1 MKRTIGIL
9 AGMATLGMGVYL
21 GSQVFAQQGV
31 GGRPATSSEPL
42 RTRIAVVNLVQ
53 VLKKY
58 SKFQTCDAELKKQ
71 ISEAKTTLDP
81 LEKQIRALQAK
92 AQLPDTP
99 AADRETIKRDLE
111 RLTLQ
116 YKEKAEDADKAFMK
130 RSGELAVQ
138 IYHDV
143 EDAVDL
149 FAKSNAIEL
158 VLMYNDALKSQRDE
172 YYSPPY
178 VQQRLKMPNAFM
190 PIYVDS
196 RMDITDAITQML
208 NRRVAGGY
216 NGSNSGN

>member
-9 AGMATLGMGVYL
+9 AGMATLGVGVYL
-21 GSQVFAQQGV
+21 GSQVFAQQT
-31 GGRPATSSEPL
+31 GGSRPATSEPL

-58 SKFQTCDAELKKQ
+58 SKFQTCDADLKKQ

-92 AQLPDTP
+92 AQLPETP

-116 YKEKAEDADKAFMK
+116 YREKAEDADKAFMK

-138 IYHDV
+138 IYHEV

-158 VLMYNDALKSQRDE
+158 VVMYNDALKSQRDE
-172 YYSPPY
+172 YYSAPY

-190 PIYVDS
+190 PIYVDP

-216 NGSNSGN
+216 SGGNNGN

>member
-9 AGMATLGMGVYL
+9 AGMATLGMVVYL
-21 GSQVFAQQGV
+21 GSQVFAQQGA
-31 GGRPATSSEPL
+31 GNRPTTSPEPL

-58 SKFQTCDAELKKQ
+58 SKFQTSDTELKAQ
-71 ISEAKTTLDP
+71 ISKAKAELDP
-81 LEKQIRALQAK
+81 LEKQIRERQAK
-92 AQLPDTP
+92 AQLPATP
-99 AADRETIKRDLE
+99 ADERENIKRDLE

>member
-9 AGMATLGMGVYL
+9 AGMATLGIGVYL
-21 GSQVFAQQGV
+21 GSQVFAQQG
-31 GGRPATSSEPL
+31 GRPSTAAEPL

-58 SKFQTCDAELKKQ
+58 SKFQACDAELKQQ
-71 ISEAKTTLDP
+71 ISKAKAELDP
-81 LEKQIRALQAK
+81 YEKQIKEKQAK
-92 AQLPDTP
+92 AQLPDAS
-99 AADRETIKRDLE
+99 AADREALKRDIE

-116 YKEKAEDADKAFMK
+116 YREKVEDADKAFMK

-138 IYHDV
+138 IYHEV
-143 EDAVDL
+143 EDAVDV

-172 YYSPPY
+172 FYSPPY

-190 PIYVDS
+190 PMYVDP
-196 RMDITDAITQML
+196 RMDITEAITQML

-216 NGSNSGN
+216 SGSNSGN